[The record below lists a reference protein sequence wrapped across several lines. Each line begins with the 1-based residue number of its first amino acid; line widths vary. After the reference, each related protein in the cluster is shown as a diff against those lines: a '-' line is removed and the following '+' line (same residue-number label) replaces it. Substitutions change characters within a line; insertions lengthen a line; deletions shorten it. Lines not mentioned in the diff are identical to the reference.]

1 MEILIIKSYT
11 IRNCK
16 ANTLNILNFIVN
28 KIYQKVNFVRRV
40 DPPLVTMDQQ
50 GNLQRN
56 QQNIRAAVV
65 IATATTI
72 LVYKA
77 VINVKRKPK

>member
-1 MEILIIKSYT
+1 MERLIIKSYT
-11 IRNCK
+11 IKNCK
-16 ANTLNILNFIVN
+16 ANTLNIVNFIVN

-77 VINVKRKPK
+77 VLNVKRKPK